1 VNIALLL
8 LALQIYGCLLLGIS
22 GFWVPLILPLAI
34 DIESISKF
42 IYHLCTKKYLLVAD
56 DFLMAFRG
64 QMVGCSSI
72 CTLFLLSERIML
84 VGIMRRLEILSIC
97 I

>member
-1 VNIALLL
+1 MCEYCFVIVGTSDLWLPIITN
-8 LALQIYGCLLLGIS
+8 
-22 GFWVPLILPLAI
+22 FWFLSSFDSPLAR
-34 DIESISKF
+34 ESISKF
-42 IYHLCTKKYLLVAD
+42 IYHLCMKKYLLVAD

-64 QMVGCSSI
+64 QMVGFSSI
-72 CTLFLLSERIML
+72 CTLFLLSERITL